1 MVVCGSSR
9 ASSAQYPVSRAQCG
23 ALPTSARTDAHGRLF
38 IRCPFHAR
46 TQRTCLSARTAHAV
60 ACIYMCRAR
69 PRRNRTPWD
78 SSRYKYTRLGVD
90 EGGWVE
96 GDRPRRLCV
105 CVHIYTCLYMQSVP
119 LSFSSSPSRCKFR
132 EVGCRSWRGSRLE
145 AAAPSCVGKGTRSA
159 AALVVASSMFCRTD
173 SDCSLNGL
181 CTAGIC
187 ACDAPWAGNRCQT
200 LQLAVGL
207 LGLHDIP
214 LCAYHGDGPNS
225 TSWGALHARCMY
237 TACMRTGI
245 HAHHTRTLMFMCVQ
259 AVRCCMRRRTASTT
273 CGQPR

>member
-1 MVVCGSSR
+1 MHN
-9 ASSAQYPVSRAQCG
+9 A
-23 ALPTSARTDAHGRLF
+23 
-38 IRCPFHAR
+38 
-46 TQRTCLSARTAHAV
+46 
-60 ACIYMCRAR
+60 AR
-69 PRRNRTPWD
+69 PP
-78 SSRYKYTRLGVD
+78 SPGS
-90 EGGWVE
+90 
-96 GDRPRRLCV
+96 
-105 CVHIYTCLYMQSVP
+105 P
-119 LSFSSSPSRCKFR
+119 LFASCCCKFQ
-132 EVGCRSWRGSRLE
+132 RGSRCRGSW
-145 AAAPSCVGKGTRSA
+145 APPSWVA
-159 AALVVASSMFCRTD
+159 AALVVASATSMFCRTD

>member
-96 GDRPRRLCV
+96 GDLPRRLCV

-119 LSFSSSPSRCKFR
+119 LFLLLLSQSLQVS
-132 EVGCRSWRGSRLE
+132 RSWLQKLAGLEARGGGSVLRRQGYALCGGSR
-145 AAAPSCVGKGTRSA
+145 PGV
-159 AALVVASSMFCRTD
+159 D
-173 SDCSLNGL
+173 D
-181 CTAGIC
+181 
-187 ACDAPWAGNRCQT
+187 
-200 LQLAVGL
+200 
-207 LGLHDIP
+207 
-214 LCAYHGDGPNS
+214 
-225 TSWGALHARCMY
+225 
-237 TACMRTGI
+237 
-245 HAHHTRTLMFMCVQ
+245 
-259 AVRCCMRRRTASTT
+259 
-273 CGQPR
+273 

>member
-1 MVVCGSSR
+1 MSISNSMRADGSR
-9 ASSAQYPVSRAQCG
+9 EIV
-23 ALPTSARTDAHGRLF
+23 HGRLCVYIIYEF
-38 IRCPFHAR
+38 LSRVK
-46 TQRTCLSARTAHAV
+46 TCTMQPAHLLPAPPYSQVV
-60 ACIYMCRAR
+60 AA
-69 PRRNRTPWD
+69 
-78 SSRYKYTRLGVD
+78 
-90 EGGWVE
+90 
-96 GDRPRRLCV
+96 
-105 CVHIYTCLYMQSVP
+105 
-119 LSFSSSPSRCKFR
+119 SSSGVRA
-132 EVGCRSWRGSRLE
+132 VVARGRLR
-145 AAAPSCVGKGTRSA
+145 PGWA
-159 AALVVASSMFCRTD
+159 AALVLASTTSMFCRTD